1 MADVNVGQGQEVKYL
16 KYLPQYMYIL
26 KKCPYSIPPNLVLN
40 IYKQFDFTAAIL
52 LNGGCEGQTNVRCEM
67 FDQFEINIHLSIH

>member
-26 KKCPYSIPPNLVLN
+26 KKCPYSIPPNVVMYLIVKLFYLYTPLN
-40 IYKQFDFTAAIL
+40 L
-52 LNGGCEGQTNVRCEM
+52 LCK
-67 FDQFEINIHLSIH
+67 EIQDSKIQKIQKTLLFV